1 MFNSSSSYC
10 KMTELVAYLSE
21 NSIVALFLIIGLG
34 LSLGNIS
41 INGFSFG
48 SIAVIFVGVLFGH
61 MGIQLPEEIKTLGIV
76 LFVYSIGLQVGPR
89 FFNTFKKY
97 GVKLILISVASLS
110 MTAILIF
117 ILSYI
122 LHLPKELAIGCFS
135 GSLASTPGLA
145 SASQIN
151 HDPGVTSG
159 FAICYPFSIIC
170 VVIFVQIIAR
180 IKSTSD
186 EVKNENIEQSKDE
199 SKIQVKYFE
208 VTNPNFSG
216 KALIDLDLHNL
227 TKANIT
233 HIKRAEDTFL
243 AYDDSMI
250 YLGDIIRTVGS
261 VIELGKMKYFVGKEI
276 QIHFEFTKDFVSQD
290 VYVSTDKISG
300 KALKDLE
307 VRSLYGV
314 VITQIRRD
322 EIEFAPTGHTTLE
335 IGDLIRIA
343 GDIDRCQNFTKL
355 IGQQERRLNE
365 TNLLPMIVGLIIGL
379 TIGSFEFVFPGGFSF
394 KLGIAGGPLLVAL
407 LFSHYGKIC
416 NISIRTP
423 YAVKYFTREIGL
435 VFFLAVVGAN
445 AGELFVQTFMEY
457 GLKMFVL
464 GISTTTIPILATY
477 YLVHNFFKFSNLESI
492 GLVCGVMTNTPAISI
507 FSNKVQSDTPIIV
520 FTSIYAISTVLII
533 ITNQFWAML
542 LT

>member
-1 MFNSSSSYC
+1 MI
-10 KMTELVAYLSE
+10 ELVTYLSE

-34 LSLGNIS
+34 LGLGSIS

-48 SIAVIFVGVLFGH
+48 SIAVFFIGVVFGH
-61 MGIQLPEEIKTLGIV
+61 MGIQLPEDIKTLGLV

-97 GVKLILISVASLS
+97 GMKLVLISITSLL
-110 MTAILIF
+110 TTGIIILL
-117 ILSYI
+117 LSYI
-122 LHLPKELAIGCFS
+122 LKLPKELAIGCFS

-145 SASQIN
+145 SVSQIN
-151 HDPGVTSG
+151 HDPRITSG

-170 VVIFVQIIAR
+170 VVIFVQIISKIQS
-180 IKSTSD
+180 IKI
-186 EVKNENIEQSKDE
+186 EVKNEIRQLGKDK

-216 KALIDLDLHNL
+216 IALIDLDLHNL
-227 TKANIT
+227 SAANIT
-233 HIKRAEDTFL
+233 HIKRNEDTFL

-250 YLGDIIRTVGS
+250 YLGDIIRAVGS
-261 VIELGKMKYFVGKEI
+261 ITELRKMKYFVGKEI
-276 QIHFEFTKDFVSQD
+276 QIDFEFTQDFVSQD

-300 KALKDLE
+300 KALKELE

-322 EIEFAPTGHTTLE
+322 EIEFAPTGRTTLE

-343 GDIDRCQNFTKL
+343 GNIDRCKNFTKL

-365 TNLLPMIVGLIIGL
+365 TNLLPLILGLIIGL
-379 TIGSFEFVFPGGFSF
+379 VIGSLEFVLPGGFSF
-394 KLGIAGGPLLVAL
+394 QLGIAGGPLLVAL
-407 LFSHYGKIC
+407 LFSHYGKIF

-445 AGELFVQTFMEY
+445 AGEFFVQTFLEY

-464 GISTTTIPILATY
+464 GISTTTIPIMLTY
-477 YLVHNFFKFSNLESI
+477 FLVHKLFKFGNLESI
-492 GLVCGVMTNTPAISI
+492 GLICGVMTNTPAISI
-507 FSNKVQSDTPIIV
+507 FANKVQSDTPIIV

-533 ITNQFWAML
+533 IMNQFFAVL
-542 LT
+542 LS